1 MTDAAA
7 DTLNVPSR
15 TASTVES
22 GQRVNSRTQVYLYAC
37 LVIVAAIVI
46 IPLLTTALGG
56 FKTLGDLR
64 SNAFGLPKTWMWSN
78 YTDILTRRALLA
90 ADGQLAAHR
99 GADCVP
105 DLGLRRD
112 GGVRVRPC
120 EVLRLAGCCSTI
132 SCWA

>member
-7 DTLNVPSR
+7 DTLNAPSR

-22 GQRVNSRTQVYLYAC
+22 GQRVNPRTQVYLYAC

-64 SNAFGLPKTWMWSN
+64 SNAFGLPQDM
-78 YTDILTRRALLA
+78 DVVEL
-90 ADGQLAAHR
+90 HR
-99 GADCVP
+99 YPHSASAT
-105 DLGLRRD
+105 
-112 GGVRVRPC
+112 GGRWAIR
-120 EVLRLAGCCSTI
+120 CS
-132 SCWA
+132 SRC